1 LDTNDGATNDA
12 AANDAAANET
22 PISDAP
28 VNDAPTNDAPT
39 NDAPT
44 NDAPTADPGR
54 SPSLAALLSFVWPG
68 LGQLYL
74 RNRRAAA
81 IFVVPTLVVL
91 AILLYALREG
101 PAVFVAR
108 FADPNFALGALV
120 IVLVLGV
127 WRLAAVIHGFVACE
141 SRRSYRI
148 IDKAAIVA
156 LVIII
161 TVTHLTA
168 GYILGISYNAENDAF
183 NPHNDLSNQLGFNDS
198 PSPGTVASDSP
209 SPSDV
214 PGDSPTPTATPAGPN
229 QRVTMLFLGVDDST
243 GTKQC
248 DRPVTSS
255 YNAIM
260 VVSYDPKTNSIAMVS
275 VPREWAGFPMYYP
288 NVSDGIGVTYEIAY
302 LPNNVRSGR
311 YPSPDSPPLTL
322 IKEVQYL
329 VGIKID
335 YYAVMIT
342 AGFMKTIDAVGGIDI
357 VNPGAINDPYYDNL
371 NCGPS
376 GFKLAAGPQH
386 LTGAQ
391 AFAYVASRRGTVG
404 TSYNNDYS
412 RISRQQQVMLALLH
426 KMASPDEVLQI
437 PGLIQTVGSSIVTG
451 SLDPSNPFEPSMIA
465 DYVNIADSVP
475 SGNITQVILQPKQP
489 GTYAIQN
496 IPGWGA
502 SICPFMPNIAKES
515 IAVFGHD
522 SRYYGKALPA
532 NFCPV

>member
-1 LDTNDGATNDA
+1 LDTND
-12 AANDAAANET
+12 
-22 PISDAP
+22 
-28 VNDAPTNDAPT
+28 
-39 NDAPT
+39 
-44 NDAPTADPGR
+44 TAVDDTVTRGNGR
-54 SPSLAALLSFVWPG
+54 SPSLAALLSFLWPG

-81 IFVVPTLVVL
+81 IFVVPSLVVL
-91 AILLYALREG
+91 AIVAYALRQG

-108 FADPNFALGALV
+108 FADPNFALGALF
-120 IVLVLGV
+120 IVLAFGA
-127 WRLAAVIHGFVACE
+127 WRLAAVIHGFATGE
-141 SRRSYRI
+141 PRRSHRI
-148 IDKAAIVA
+148 IDRAAIVG
-156 LVIII
+156 LVVII

-168 GYILGISYNAENDAF
+168 GYILAISYTAENNAF

-198 PSPGTVASDSP
+198 PSPSAVASQSP
-209 SPSDV
+209 SPGSV
-214 PGDSPTPTATPAGPN
+214 PLGSPTPSESPTPTGTPVGPN

-248 DRPVTSS
+248 DRAFTTS

-260 VVSYDPKTNSIAMVS
+260 IVSYDPKTNSIAMVS

-288 NVSDGIGVTYEIAY
+288 RVNDGIGRNYEIAY
-302 LPNNVRSGR
+302 LPNNVRSGGF
-311 YPSPDSPPLTL
+311 PSPDSPPVTL

-342 AGFMKTIDAVGGIDI
+342 AGFMRTIDAIGGIDI
-357 VNPGAINDPYYDNL
+357 VNPAAIDDPVYDNL
-371 NCGPS
+371 VCGPP
-376 GFKLAAGPQH
+376 GFKLPAGPQH

-391 AFAYVASRRGTVG
+391 AFAYVASRRGYVG
-404 TSYNNDYS
+404 ASYNNDYS

-426 KMASPDEVLQI
+426 KMASPDELPQI

-465 DYVNIADSVP
+465 DYVNIGDNVP
-475 SGNITQVILQPKQP
+475 SENITQVILQPKLP

-496 IPGWGA
+496 IPGWGD
-502 SICPFMPNIAKES
+502 SICPFLPNIAKES

-522 SRYYGKALPA
+522 SLYYGKPLPA
-532 NFCPV
+532 NVCPV